1 MRIWVR
7 VRPKMGASQPWGTG
21 SPSRL
26 LSTCVFKARRRST
39 GRHPPAALYGSRVT
53 STLSLCEWLPGPRRL
68 KQKRKLFPGPPPV
81 SAGFFPLPGPCI
93 STPACSVD
101 LPGLSY
107 GILTVFPFAS
117 ELPTGNCRPSVRR
130 GTAVPGPG
138 PASGRR
144 GGTSNIGCD
153 DKCKA
158 PPTPTP
164 PSDLAPGLGP
174 GFQTD
179 FRAHPSTHDPRPRA
193 GPTALPPL
201 RGPANGS
208 RRCGGGLGARGRLGI
223 ASNHFG

>member
-7 VRPKMGASQPWGTG
+7 VSPKMGASQPWGTG

-26 LSTCVFKARRRST
+26 LSTRVFKARRRST

-93 STPACSVD
+93 STPACGVD

-117 ELPTGNCRPSVRR
+117 ELPTGNCRPLPVLVLPLSHSTARR
-130 GTAVPGPG
+130 CYTAT
-138 PASGRR
+138 PAGARPSKLRVANGASYRAKDSRR
-144 GGTSNIGCD
+144 TID
-153 DKCKA
+153 R
-158 PPTPTP
+158 
-164 PSDLAPGLGP
+164 PSLRDIGP

-179 FRAHPSTHDPRPRA
+179 FRACPSTHAPRPPPRLFRPRL
-193 GPTALPPL
+193 PT
-201 RGPANGS
+201 
-208 RRCGGGLGARGRLGI
+208 
-223 ASNHFG
+223 